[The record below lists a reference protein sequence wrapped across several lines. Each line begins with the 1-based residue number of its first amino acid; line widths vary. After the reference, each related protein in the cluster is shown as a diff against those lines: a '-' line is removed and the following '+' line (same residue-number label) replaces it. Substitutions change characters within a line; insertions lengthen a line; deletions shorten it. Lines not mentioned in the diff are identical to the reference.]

1 MELDELH
8 QRRLQRAAYIAANA
22 TWEGDISG
30 FAFGLLVYAGLDLR
44 NGYLISSVNHLND
57 TDKRRT
63 DIMIEIMIGRRKVLV
78 IKCKKDISHPIRT
91 RQQLEG
97 YMQGGSFP
105 HGIIMYPLTSTF
117 YSLDTTD
124 EDASVQEG
132 QTLSNTTDYEDILNV
147 IASMRI
153 PDLENI

>member
-1 MELDELH
+1 MELDEQH

-30 FAFGLLVYAGLDLR
+30 FAFGLLSYAGLDLR
-44 NGYLISSVNHLND
+44 NGYLISSENHLND

-63 DIMIEIMIGRRKVLV
+63 DIMVEVMVGRQKVLV
-78 IKCKKDISHPIRT
+78 IECKKDMTHPT
-91 RQQLEG
+91 KTKEQLRG
-97 YMQGGSFP
+97 YMQGGNFP

-117 YSLDTTD
+117 YSLDTTN
-124 EDASVQEG
+124 EDASVEEG
-132 QTLSNTTDYEDILNV
+132 QTLSNTTDYEDILNL
-147 IASMRI
+147 ITNMRI